1 MRKQHDADL
10 CERIRELE
18 KRVEELEARPT
29 YVPLTHWCSW
39 GCPIHHP
46 AYPTTITWD
55 TSGTTWRPTP
65 NTTIT
70 YAKGVSTDSTIYTVG
85 DIS

>member
-1 MRKQHDADL
+1 MTKTHDADL

-18 KRVEELEARPT
+18 KRVEELEAAPRVT
-29 YVPLTHWCSW
+29 YVPALPHYCWS
-39 GCPIHHP
+39 GCPLHWP
-46 AYPTTITWD
+46 TITWD
-55 TSGTTWRPTP
+55 TSGTTWTPPP

-70 YAKGVSTDSTIYTVG
+70 YAKGVSTDSSTYIVG